1 MWVEGWG
8 AGEQLLSLVSVSS
21 TDFFLLLSINLWMDA
36 GQVAKLERH
45 LSLLRQEYVKLQN
58 KLVDLEQKY
67 SVAIAAS
74 GQTGE
79 HENTFV
85 SRLLKTV
92 AELFDKDLYRCKG
105 LLLYLRVLIIL

>member
-1 MWVEGWG
+1 MTKKSKYIFHCFDV
-8 AGEQLLSLVSVSS
+8 LVV
-21 TDFFLLLSINLWMDA
+21 

-58 KLVDLEQKY
+58 RLIELEQKY
-67 SVAIAAS
+67 SLAVAAS

-92 AELFDKDLYRCKG
+92 AELFDKDLYRYEIKHCF
-105 LLLYLRVLIIL
+105 

>member
-1 MWVEGWG
+1 
-8 AGEQLLSLVSVSS
+8 
-21 TDFFLLLSINLWMDA
+21 MDV

-67 SVAIAAS
+67 SVAVATS

-105 LLLYLRVLIIL
+105 VCFNHAFCIQLYLRVLIVEDLLKKIVVQ

>member
-1 MWVEGWG
+1 M
-8 AGEQLLSLVSVSS
+8 
-21 TDFFLLLSINLWMDA
+21 
-36 GQVAKLERH
+36 AKLERH

-67 SVAIAAS
+67 SVAVAAS

-105 LLLYLRVLIIL
+105 LSSTIPTVLLYLKLRIVRDFLKKSHSAVKQVRLYLANCGMGLNIKN

>member
-1 MWVEGWG
+1 M
-8 AGEQLLSLVSVSS
+8 LSVASL
-21 TDFFLLLSINLWMDA
+21 TNI

-58 KLVDLEQKY
+58 KHIDLEQKY
-67 SVAIAAS
+67 SVAVATS

-92 AELFDKDLYRCKG
+92 AELFDKDLYRYGQVKS
-105 LLLYLRVLIIL
+105 LFYKPNA

>member
-1 MWVEGWG
+1 MKIPLNSLKCQCEY
-8 AGEQLLSLVSVSS
+8 LLHFRIS
-21 TDFFLLLSINLWMDA
+21 LLSILFYIHTL

-58 KLVDLEQKY
+58 KHIELEQKY
-67 SVAIAAS
+67 SLAVAAS

-92 AELFDKDLYRCKG
+92 AELFDKDLYRCVSLFMQS
-105 LLLYLRVLIIL
+105 LLVNRYKH

>member
-1 MWVEGWG
+1 MVDSDQSMIITSLPSVLRIDSFMW
-8 AGEQLLSLVSVSS
+8 
-21 TDFFLLLSINLWMDA
+21 LLLFCHNTE

-58 KLVDLEQKY
+58 KLIDLEQKY
-67 SVAIAAS
+67 SLAVAAS

-85 SRLLKTV
+85 SKLLKTV
-92 AELFDKDLYRCKG
+92 AELFDKDLYR
-105 LLLYLRVLIIL
+105 

>member
-1 MWVEGWG
+1 MGEWEGEG
-8 AGEQLLSLVSVSS
+8 KGVSCRVSVPS
-21 TDFFLLLSINLWMDA
+21 TDISLLLPINLLMDI

-67 SVAIAAS
+67 SVAVAAS

-105 LLLYLRVLIIL
+105 LFHSCLLYCFI

>member
-1 MWVEGWG
+1 MIILDFIIEH
-8 AGEQLLSLVSVSS
+8 SVISNMHA
-21 TDFFLLLSINLWMDA
+21 TV

-58 KLVDLEQKY
+58 KHIELEQKY
-67 SVAIAAS
+67 SLAVAAS

-92 AELFDKDLYRCKG
+92 AELFDKDLYRCVSLFMQS
-105 LLLYLRVLIIL
+105 LLVIRFKH

>member
-1 MWVEGWG
+1 MVDSDQSMIITSLPTVLRIDSFMW
-8 AGEQLLSLVSVSS
+8 
-21 TDFFLLLSINLWMDA
+21 LLLFCHNTE

-58 KLVDLEQKY
+58 KLIDLEQKY
-67 SVAIAAS
+67 SLAVAAS

-85 SRLLKTV
+85 SKLLKTV
-92 AELFDKDLYRCKG
+92 AELFDKDLYR
-105 LLLYLRVLIIL
+105 

>member
-1 MWVEGWG
+1 M
-8 AGEQLLSLVSVSS
+8 
-21 TDFFLLLSINLWMDA
+21 
-36 GQVAKLERH
+36 AKLERH

-67 SVAIAAS
+67 SVAVAAS

-105 LLLYLRVLIIL
+105 PLQLCLLSWPRLFERLIMLSTGQITTHYAAFEQLEPFLF

>member
-1 MWVEGWG
+1 MVDSD
-8 AGEQLLSLVSVSS
+8 QSMIITRLPSVLRIDSFYV
-21 TDFFLLLSINLWMDA
+21 TMFCCNTE

-58 KLVDLEQKY
+58 KLIDLEQKY
-67 SVAIAAS
+67 SLAVAAS

-85 SRLLKTV
+85 SKLLKTV
-92 AELFDKDLYRCKG
+92 AELFDKDLYR
-105 LLLYLRVLIIL
+105 

>member
-1 MWVEGWG
+1 MVDSDQSMIITSLPSVLRIDSFMW
-8 AGEQLLSLVSVSS
+8 
-21 TDFFLLLSINLWMDA
+21 LLLLCHNTE

-58 KLVDLEQKY
+58 KLIDLEQKY
-67 SVAIAAS
+67 SLAVAAS

-85 SRLLKTV
+85 SKLLKTV
-92 AELFDKDLYRCKG
+92 AELFDKDLYR
-105 LLLYLRVLIIL
+105 

>member
-1 MWVEGWG
+1 MVDSD
-8 AGEQLLSLVSVSS
+8 QSMIITRLPSVLRIDSFYV
-21 TDFFLLLSINLWMDA
+21 TMFCCNIE

-58 KLVDLEQKY
+58 KLIDLEQKY
-67 SVAIAAS
+67 SLAVAAS

-85 SRLLKTV
+85 SKLLKTV
-92 AELFDKDLYRCKG
+92 AELFDKDLYR
-105 LLLYLRVLIIL
+105 